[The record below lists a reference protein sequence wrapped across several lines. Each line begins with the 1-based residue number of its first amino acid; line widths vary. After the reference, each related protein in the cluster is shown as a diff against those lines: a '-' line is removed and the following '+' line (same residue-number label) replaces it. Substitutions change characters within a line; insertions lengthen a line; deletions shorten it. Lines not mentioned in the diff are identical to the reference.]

1 VEPHHRSLEG
11 TSILVVED
19 NTDIRSLAARFLA
32 EQGAQAFTAKD
43 AVEGLQL
50 ARKIKPDLVLTDIR
64 MPNRTGIELL
74 TDIRNLSTDDGGGVP
89 VIAITAYM
97 LDPEVID
104 ADFQGILRKPF
115 TADQLLTAVER
126 AM

>member
-19 NTDIRSLAARFLA
+19 NADIRLLAARFLA
-32 EQGAQAFTAKD
+32 EQGAVAVTAKD
-43 AVEGLQL
+43 AFEGLHL

-64 MPNRTGIELL
+64 MPSRTGIELL
-74 TDIRNLSTDDGGGVP
+74 MDIRDLSADDGGGVP
-89 VIAITAYM
+89 VIAITSYM
-97 LDPEVID
+97 LDPEIID

>member
-11 TSILVVED
+11 AAILVVED
-19 NTDIRSLAARFLA
+19 NPDIRLLAARFLT
-32 EQGAQAFTAKD
+32 EQGAQAFTAED
-43 AVEGLQL
+43 AFEGLEL
-50 ARKIKPDLVLTDIR
+50 ARKIRPDLVLTDIR
-64 MPNRTGIELL
+64 MSSRTGIQLL
-74 TDIRNLSTDDGGGVP
+74 SDIRNLSTDDGGGVP
-89 VIAITAYM
+89 VVAITAYM
-97 LDPEVID
+97 LDPEIID